1 MRACCALCH
10 FSHLGLVYLAGLC
23 NFAMVF
29 AAFVI
34 CVFVL
39 CYRSVALCGP
49 AGKGLIVTPV
59 NVPLYVA
66 QQWAL
71 FVVRTLAW
79 TCCEKFMAK
88 RCPLMY
94 HYGP

>member
-1 MRACCALCH
+1 MPCVI
-10 FSHLGLVYLAGLC
+10 SVIWGLC
-23 NFAMVF
+23 TWLAYVTLLLVF